1 MSAGPGARRTHDGVL
16 PSGSPYRVEVPERWN
31 GVLLLTC
38 RPLPFDPGDP
48 PWELEEEPLLRALLE
63 AGYALAGSTNTIF
76 WPLEHFFDDQLPL
89 LERAVAVAGTPR
101 QVIAWGLSI
110 GGIMT
115 AGLVQLFPEHLAGA
129 LPVAGNLSGAV
140 AVHNRELDIAFV
152 VQRLLAAGRP
162 LELSP
167 IASPAANVALA
178 KSILGEASSN
188 PAGRAR
194 LSLAAAVG
202 DLPGWHEGPQPPARN
217 DHAARLDAQIAWF
230 EEIGF
235 EVYFGLRAQ
244 VDRQAGGR
252 PSWNSGIDYA
262 DLLARSTCREEVE
275 ACYGAAGLDLDADL
289 AELDAAPRLEAD
301 GPAVEYLE
309 RHIVFDGDL
318 HGVPVLSVHD
328 AGDGLVP
335 TANER
340 AYEDV
345 VEWAGQSELFRPLF
359 LWRGGHIAVRP
370 AELLAALSALEERIE
385 RGAWPDLSPEAMND
399 LATAIAGR
407 TAARSPAQAAPATF
421 ARYEAPMPLRRYDA
435 RDAAARREQ

>member
-1 MSAGPGARRTHDGVL
+1 MSADPGGWRTYDGIL
-16 PSGSPYRVEVPERWN
+16 PSGSPYRVDVPERWN

-38 RPLPFDPGDP
+38 RPLPFDPGTP
-48 PWELEEEPLLRALLE
+48 PWELEEEPLLRALLG

-76 WPLEHFFDDQLPL
+76 WPLERFFDDQLPL
-89 LERAVAVAGTPR
+89 LERAATVAGAPR
-101 QVIAWGLSI
+101 RVIAWGLSI

-129 LPVAGNLSGAV
+129 MPVAGNLSGAV

-152 VQRLLAAGRP
+152 IQRLLSAGRP

-167 IASPAANVALA
+167 IAHPAANVALA
-178 KSILGEASSN
+178 KTILGEASSS
-188 PAGRAR
+188 PEGRAR

-202 DLPGWHEGPQPPARN
+202 DLPGWHKGSQPPARN

-230 EEIGF
+230 DEIGF

-252 PSWNSGIDYA
+252 PSWNSGVDYG
-262 DLLARSTCREEVE
+262 DLLARSTCRDEVE
-275 ACYGAAGLDLDADL
+275 ACYRAAGLDLDVDL
-289 AELDAAPRLEAD
+289 AELDAAPRVEAD
-301 GPAVEYLE
+301 APAVEYLE
-309 RHIVFDGDL
+309 RHIVFDGNL
-318 HGVPVLSVHD
+318 HGVPVLSVHNT
-328 AGDGLVP
+328 GDGLVP
-335 TANER
+335 AANER

-345 VEWAGQSELFRPLF
+345 VAWAGQSDFFRPLF

-370 AELLAALSALEERIE
+370 TELLAALSALEERIE
-385 RGAWPDLSPEAMND
+385 RGAWPDLSPEAMSD
-399 LATAIAGR
+399 LAAAVAGH
-407 TAARSPAQAAPATF
+407 AAPERGERAAF
-421 ARYEAPMPLRRYDA
+421 ARYEAPLPLRRYDA